1 MFNLFELP
9 ENDESLKI
17 FSIWERRKSREK
29 FGGTKAC
36 KAGKVRKYFVNP
48 KIEIE
53 VFSSCVNYIISSLYF
68 KHISRTFFLLHIR
81 TMNDECYHSVVH
93 IGSPA
98 LVSFYCV
105 CFVSFYFLLGSYFF
119 VSSITCWGMEVS
131 LAILKI
137 KQSNSF

>member
-1 MFNLFELP
+1 MFNLFELL

-17 FSIWERRKSREK
+17 FSIWERHKSRQK

-36 KAGKVRKYFVNP
+36 KAGKVRKYFVNS

-53 VFSSCVNYIISSLYF
+53 VFSLCVNYIICSLYF
-68 KHISRTFFLLHIR
+68 KHILRTFFLLHIR
-81 TMNDECYHSVVH
+81 TMNDKCYHFVVH

-105 CFVSFYFLLGSYFF
+105 CFVSFYFPFGFLFF
-119 VSSITCWGMEVS
+119 CWGMEVS

-137 KQSNSF
+137 KQWNFF